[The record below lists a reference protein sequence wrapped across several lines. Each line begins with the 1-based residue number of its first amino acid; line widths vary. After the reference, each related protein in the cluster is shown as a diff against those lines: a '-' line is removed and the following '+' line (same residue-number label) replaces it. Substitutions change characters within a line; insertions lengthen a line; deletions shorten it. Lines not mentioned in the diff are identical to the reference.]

1 MSKLKIF
8 NCFEVRNET
17 ATSADLYFYGDIV
30 SDWWGAWQEEDQY
43 PEAIKNFLSG
53 QQGKSLNIYIN
64 SGGGSV
70 FAGLAIYNM
79 IRRFAE
85 SNTVQV
91 YVDGLAGS
99 IASVIAF
106 AGNTPPKIPS
116 NAFLMIH
123 NPFALVE
130 GNAADLR
137 KMADDLDVITG
148 GIVNVYMEH
157 VKEGVTEDQIRE
169 LMDAETWLNGQD
181 AAKYFNIETTE
192 SVAEIAAASGG
203 YVARVHNMPKDLAIQ
218 RETAAAKNKTSDN
231 QDAREAELIQNNKKR
246 DQIARIIINS
256 L

>member
-1 MSKLKIF
+1 MPKMKAF
-8 NCFEVRNET
+8 NCFEVKNET

-70 FAGLAIYNM
+70 FAGIAIYNM

-85 SNTVQV
+85 TNAVSVT
-91 YVDGLAGS
+91 VDGLAGS
-99 IASVIAF
+99 IAF

-137 KMADDLDVITG
+137 KMADDLDVITT
-148 GIVNVYMEH
+148 GILNVYMEH
-157 VKEGVTEDQIRE
+157 VKEGVTEDQIRA
-169 LMDAETWLNGQD
+169 LMDAETWLNGRD
-181 AAKYFNIETTE
+181 AAEYFNIETTE

-203 YVARVHNMPKDLAIQ
+203 YVARARNVPKDIVIQ
-218 RETAAAKNKTSDN
+218 WAAGAARNKTSDN
-231 QDAREAELIQNNKKR
+231 QDARSAVLNQNKKR
-246 DQIARIIINS
+246 DEIARIIINS

>member
-1 MSKLKIF
+1 MPKKKIF
-8 NCFEVRNET
+8 NCFEVKNET

-64 SGGGSV
+64 SGGGSA
-70 FAGLAIYNM
+70 FAGIAIYNM

-85 SNTVQV
+85 TNDVSVT
-91 YVDGLAGS
+91 VDGLAGS

-137 KMADDLDVITG
+137 KMADDLDVIAG
-148 GIVNVYMEH
+148 GILNVYMEH
-157 VKEGVTEDQIRE
+157 VKEGVTEDQIRA
-169 LMDAETWLNGQD
+169 LMDAETWLNGRD
-181 AAKYFNIETTE
+181 AAEYFDVETTE

-203 YVARVHNMPKDLAIQ
+203 YIARAKNMPKDIVIQ
-218 RETAAAKNKTSDN
+218 WAAGAARNKTTSDS
-231 QDAREAELIQNNKKR
+231 QDARSAVLNQNKKR
-246 DQIARIIINS
+246 DEIARIIINS